1 MRSER
6 RNYIRFL
13 AQEKTYAAVGTHF
26 FKVGKLKDISI
37 CGLAFDYIE
46 NETGCDAD
54 CSIVAIFHSEE
65 RFFLPDLACR
75 LVYDQS
81 RHTTINKLNYD
92 PKFSAK
98 RCALQFT
105 AVTAQQREYLELFL
119 NRYTCGMMPS
129 MNYLSTSP

>member
-13 AQEKTYAAVGTHF
+13 AQAKTYAAVGAHY
-26 FKVGKLKDISI
+26 FKVGRLKDISV

-46 NETGCDAD
+46 NKTGCGAD
-54 CSIVAIFHSEE
+54 SSIVAIFHSDE

-81 RHTTINKLNYD
+81 RYTTINKSNFD
-92 PKFSAK
+92 PKFAVK
-98 RCALQFT
+98 RCGLQFT
-105 AVTAQQREYLELFL
+105 AITEQQKENLELFL
-119 NRYTCGMMPS
+119 NRYTC
-129 MNYLSTSP
+129 